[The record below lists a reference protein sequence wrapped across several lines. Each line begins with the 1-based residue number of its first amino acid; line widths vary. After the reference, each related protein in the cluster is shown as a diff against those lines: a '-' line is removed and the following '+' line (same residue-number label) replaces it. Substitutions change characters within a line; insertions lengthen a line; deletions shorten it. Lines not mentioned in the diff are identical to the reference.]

1 MNEGTRLETDLELP
15 KSMPKVKKV
24 VLSRGKG

>member
-1 MNEGTRLETDLELP
+1 MNEGTRLEMELTLP
-15 KSMPKVKKV
+15 KAMPKVKKV